1 MKFRALAVAGLLVLT
16 VSGVASSKSPRLT
29 LASLALQEFSI
40 PDQSATSQTKVKSG
54 SVPEINI
61 EIKQPAGKNSK
72 RANYDDDYY
81 ASRGY
86 ITTTVTAA
94 APDLCLSSSAMTIR
108 REKRHDKAVVYG
120 QSKQAITYLFH
131 GERVMT
137 QGNTTYLSS
146 RSYALDAAKGQVEVV
161 RDNKVS
167 LTPVASR
174 EDLRVYVF
182 RGPREL
188 HLVVSAPE
196 NSAMIGAN
204 GGASRLGCG
213 LKRLSFPLSEQ
224 PDLALS
230 FALGFAEKDAKPSEA
245 GGFHG
250 SQPMPLDEALRVSAS
265 VSQTSRDPSPVL
277 SVTIAPTNKTIRTT
291 LEQQMPRWNEI
302 LTAEE
307 LASLDSKRSLKR

>member
-1 MKFRALAVAGLLVLT
+1 MKFRAATCAGLLVLA
-16 VSGVASSKSPRLT
+16 VSGVASPKPPRLT
-29 LASLALQEFSI
+29 LASLAMQEFSV
-40 PDQSATSQTKVKSG
+40 PDQSATSRTKVKSG
-54 SVPEINI
+54 SAPEINI
-61 EIKQPAGKNSK
+61 EIKQPAVKNSK
-72 RANYDDDYY
+72 RANYDDYY

-94 APDLCLSSSAMTIR
+94 TPDLCLSSSAMSIR
-108 REKRHDKAVVYG
+108 REKRHDKGVVYS
-120 QSKQAITYLFH
+120 QSKQAITHLFH
-131 GERVMT
+131 GERVVT
-137 QGNTTYLSS
+137 QGSATYLSS
-146 RSYALDAAKGQVEVV
+146 RSYALDGATGQVEVV

-174 EDLRVYVF
+174 EGLRVYVF

-230 FALGFAEKDAKPSEA
+230 FALGFAEKDAKPSMDE
-245 GGFHG
+245 GFHS
-250 SQPMPLDEALRVSAS
+250 SQPIPLDEALRVSAS
-265 VSQTSRDPSPVL
+265 ISQTSRDPAPVL
-277 SVTIAPTNKTIRTT
+277 SVTIARTNKTIRTT

-302 LTAEE
+302 LTVDE
-307 LASLDSKRSLKR
+307 LTSLDAKRSAKR